1 MTETVC
7 MVLLWFIHIDSMAR
21 IFDDLMIC
29 EVNIFFKTLPVIS
42 LIEVT
47 VIYDDTFNYA
57 SFVVSLNEETW
68 NITMEMTVQSAMF
81 ILKYYMH

>member
-1 MTETVC
+1 
-7 MVLLWFIHIDSMAR
+7 MAK

-57 SFVVSLNEETW
+57 SFVVSLNEET
-68 NITMEMTVQSAMF
+68 
-81 ILKYYMH
+81 

>member
-7 MVLLWFIHIDSMAR
+7 MVLLWFINIDSMAR

-81 ILKYYMH
+81 ILK